1 MDASNMMEI
10 AVSEVQGPKVTPL
23 VPGTKHYIV
32 SEIEQPFGWE
42 EKIKWITCADQ
53 INTELVYTVCQFM
66 SRPEPHRITIA
77 AVGQFVGV
85 MDRKDIFKLI
95 EELLETVNGTKHQL
109 GFTTVRYTPA
119 SFMYWSLVS
128 EINKFLWEKASQHG
142 FPILNLHRS
151 FQVKQGQKWAVAPRC
166 FEEFV
171 DGVGFGSTLSPIGL
185 ERYQSRLIKF
195 HAAAYDVETACT
207 QKFCDTEPI
216 PLADTYTYVENEATR
231 ELLLSLGFTLK
242 ERPVVKPKKNKKK
255 GKELSVQSSVPAAV
269 AGTSAAPAVDG
280 CRAVKRPKLDGFVN
294 RGRGRARVKG
304 PAEFET
310 MPVLKGTLADMLIQI
325 HDLREDLKEARSD
338 ADRYRKKRDSLER
351 DLKISEREV
360 RASDFRCAEYDR
372 WIARRSEEHHQECED
387 WRQVR
392 AELRLE
398 VADLKD
404 DLEAERERVHVLE
417 GKLSVYEAVAKKPRK
432 TRGASRSSD

>member
-1 MDASNMMEI
+1 M
-10 AVSEVQGPKVTPL
+10 
-23 VPGTKHYIV
+23 
-32 SEIEQPFGWE
+32 
-42 EKIKWITCADQ
+42 
-53 INTELVYTVCQFM
+53 
-66 SRPEPHRITIA
+66 
-77 AVGQFVGV
+77 
-85 MDRKDIFKLI
+85 
-95 EELLETVNGTKHQL
+95 
-109 GFTTVRYTPA
+109 
-119 SFMYWSLVS
+119 
-128 EINKFLWEKASQHG
+128 
-142 FPILNLHRS
+142 
-151 FQVKQGQKWAVAPRC
+151 
-166 FEEFV
+166 
-171 DGVGFGSTLSPIGL
+171 
-185 ERYQSRLIKF
+185 
-195 HAAAYDVETACT
+195 
-207 QKFCDTEPI
+207 
-216 PLADTYTYVENEATR
+216 
-231 ELLLSLGFTLK
+231 
-242 ERPVVKPKKNKKK
+242 PKKNKKK

-404 DLEAERERVHVLE
+404 DLEAECERVHVLE
-417 GKLSVYEAVAKKPRK
+417 GKLSVYEAVAKK